1 MSLKDI
7 FKGKSGKR
15 SASLAVDRDAINAA
29 EQRAEAEAA
38 RREAAAEANE
48 KRRARILVVD
58 DEQAIRSL
66 VTSVL
71 QELGHEVHSAPSG
84 QEAILLA
91 KQHRPDLVLLDL
103 LMPGMNGIE
112 VCRELRANPATREC
126 RIIVVSGVDA
136 RMALEESIIA
146 GADDFLQKPFKSLE
160 LAVRVRSMLRVTNID
175 DQGQRVEEYIKSL
188 QKLRTK

>member
-7 FKGKSGKR
+7 FKGKSDKR
-15 SASLAVDRDAINAA
+15 SASLAVDRDAIHAA

-38 RREAAAEANE
+38 RREAAAEASE

-58 DEQAIRSL
+58 DEQTIRSL

-71 QELGHEVHSAPSG
+71 QELGHEVYSAPSG
-84 QEAILLA
+84 QEALLLA

-112 VCRELRANPATREC
+112 VCRALRADPATCEC

-136 RMALEESIIA
+136 RMALEESIVA

-160 LAVRVRSMLRVTNID
+160 LVVRVRSMLRVAEID
-175 DQGQRVEEYIKSL
+175 DQGQRVEEYIKNL
-188 QKLRTK
+188 QKLRSQ